1 MKIKADYVNAPLW
14 KELTVR
20 NRLPEEL
27 KCLDEI
33 AHNLWWVWNYEA
45 RDLFRDLDPD
55 LYHDVKHNPVMLLE
69 RLTFDRKE
77 AIVKDDMPG
86 AELVSLQVVTD
97 MINQL
102 VNGKLDALV
111 LDGAVAVQYAQNNKE
126 LAIADASSELGE
138 ALPYCVAVAK
148 GDPKGLL
155 PEINAAIADMV
166 ANKKVEQFI
175 ADADALADVAVE
187 VSAE

>member
-1 MKIKADYVNAPLW
+1 MVLAAIEVTD
-14 KELTVR
+14 
-20 NRLPEEL
+20 
-27 KCLDEI
+27 
-33 AHNLWWVWNYEA
+33 
-45 RDLFRDLDPD
+45 
-55 LYHDVKHNPVMLLE
+55 E
-69 RLTFDRKE
+69 RLLVADFSDPYYTDLPAMILVKAGDMTTYKTLNDFAGKKVGAQTATTKE

-155 PEINAAIADMV
+155 PGINAAIADMV